1 MYLAKVVRGLAGTVR
16 HILGAQTPTHGALR
30 DRLVGI
36 ALISV
41 VFDLICAGL
50 ALHFEQHVKQT
61 DIQSYG
67 SALFWCTTQLL
78 TVSSQIQNPFTVGG
92 RILDVFMEAY
102 AMVVVATMAGSMGA
116 FLIRRAHEAEMAR
129 RAGREDPGARPP
141 GAGAGAEA

>member
-1 MYLAKVVRGLAGTVR
+1 MYLAQVVRGVAGTVR
-16 HILGAQTPTHGALR
+16 DILRAETPTHGALR

-36 ALISV
+36 VLISV
-41 VFDLICAGL
+41 VIDLICAGL

-67 SALFWCTTQLL
+67 SAFFWSTTQLL

-102 AMVVVATMAGSMGA
+102 AMIVVATLAGSMGT
-116 FLIRRAHEAEMAR
+116 FLINRAQDAERAKRKADAR
-129 RAGREDPGARPP
+129 SH
-141 GAGAGAEA
+141 GAGA